1 VPATLKYN
9 RLVYPIIRMRS
20 MPLRMSLNSKEGQ
33 NMAAV
38 TSPPRGRFVLGGSA
52 WVVIVAVL
60 LVLLAAAV
68 LYVR

>member
-38 TSPPRGRFVLGGSA
+38 KSPPRGRFVLGGST

>member
-1 VPATLKYN
+1 
-9 RLVYPIIRMRS
+9 
-20 MPLRMSLNSKEGQ
+20 
-33 NMAAV
+33 MAAV
-38 TSPPRGRFVLGGSA
+38 TSPPRGRFVLGGST

>member
-20 MPLRMSLNSKEGQ
+20 MPLRMSLNSQEGQ

-38 TSPPRGRFVLGGSA
+38 TSPPRGRFVLGGST

>member
-1 VPATLKYN
+1 MTN
-9 RLVYPIIRMRS
+9 I
-20 MPLRMSLNSKEGQ
+20 
-33 NMAAV
+33 
-38 TSPPRGRFVLGGSA
+38 TSPPHGRFVLGGST

>member
-1 VPATLKYN
+1 
-9 RLVYPIIRMRS
+9 
-20 MPLRMSLNSKEGQ
+20 MSLNSKEGQ

-38 TSPPRGRFVLGGSA
+38 TSPPRGRFVLGGST